1 MSHRR
6 WRQIVAPGVSPGIR
20 FKRNG
25 EPSKRETEVSAAP
38 SGLMNWFILAY
49 PGLTPG
55 ATNMPPANA
64 GSLSWSGF
72 GSLHKGHIGMLLV
85 GLGFLFLLFSVGAS
99 TVRGQ
104 SLTSYLQEGFEMPEQ
119 ERARVRAP
127 ELSGGRGWL
136 NTDRP
141 LSLAALKGKVVLLD
155 FWTYGCINCMHIIP
169 DLKKLEK
176 KYPNELVVIGVHS
189 AKFENEKD
197 TENIRRIVLRYEIEH
212 PIVNDADFKI
222 WQAYAV
228 NAWPTRYLIDPAGYI
243 IGKLSGEGGYE
254 ALDKAIADS
263 IAEFRRRGEL
273 NEAPLKLVLERA
285 KVGDLPLAFP
295 GKIVAD
301 QKSERLF
308 IADSDHNR
316 IVIAKLDGTLV
327 ETIGNGVHGARDGS
341 IDQATFFRPQGMV
354 LSGDLLY
361 VADTENH
368 LIREVD
374 LKSRTVKTIAGTGE
388 QMREYGVTG
397 PALQVA
403 LNSPWDLQL
412 VGRALYIA
420 MAGPHQI
427 WKLDLDKQEVSTFA
441 GSGREA
447 RIDGALNEAGFAQP
461 SALVTDEKTLYVS
474 DAEANIIRAINLGA
488 GKVST
493 LVGGNLFDFGDHD
506 GSGNDVRLQHPLGLA
521 LWNDKLLIADTYNH
535 KIKLLDPAARS
546 VKSFAGTGKPGQADG
561 ARPSFYEPGGLA
573 VAGDKL
579 FVADTNNHAIRI
591 VDLKTKETKTLP
603 IKGLQPPAVN
613 QDAANGEAAPNA
625 EEIKLPLQ
633 RMRAGEGTISI
644 NIELPAGY
652 HLNPTAP
659 QHYKISTED
668 GAKSLQISEPDVAR
682 STKGLQL
689 PIRVP
694 VKASSAGTA
703 NLHASFTFVYCREDN
718 TGTCRIKTLVWRVP
732 VEVVNEAGA
741 VSEISL
747 LGKVSDERS
756 VR

>member
-6 WRQIVAPGVSPGIR
+6 WRQSVAPGVSPGTR
-20 FKRNG
+20 SKNNG
-25 EPSKRETEVSAAP
+25 GPSKRATEISAAP
-38 SGLMNWFILAY
+38 PGLASLIDLY

-55 ATNMPPANA
+55 ATSMPPADA
-64 GSLSWSGF
+64 GSLSCSSAI
-72 GSLHKGHIGMLLV
+72 SLLKRRLISLL
-85 GLGFLFLLFSVGAS
+85 GLFFLASSFGAS
-99 TVRGQ
+99 SAKGQ
-104 SLTSYLQEGFEMPEQ
+104 SLISDSRKGFEMPVQ

-136 NTDRP
+136 NTDKP

-212 PIVNDADFKI
+212 PIVNDADFNI
-222 WQAYAV
+222 WRSYAV

-263 IAEFRRRGEL
+263 IAEFRKRGEL
-273 NEAPLKLVLERA
+273 NEAPLKIVLERV

-295 GKIVAD
+295 GKILAD
-301 QKSERLF
+301 QTSERLF

-316 IVIAKLDGTLV
+316 IVIAKLDGTLIQ
-327 ETIGNGVHGARDGS
+327 TIGNGVHGARDGS
-341 IDQATFFRPQGMV
+341 IDQATFFRPQGMA
-354 LSGDLLY
+354 LSGDMLY

-368 LIREVD
+368 LIRQID
-374 LKSRTVKTIAGTGE
+374 LKSRTVKTIAGTG
-388 QMREYGVTG
+388 QQAREHGVRG

-412 VGRALYIA
+412 VGRTLYIA

-441 GSGREA
+441 GSGHEA
-447 RIDGALNEAGFAQP
+447 RIDGSVDEAGFAQP
-461 SALVTDEKTLYVS
+461 SALATDERTLYVS
-474 DAEANIIRAINLGA
+474 DAEANIIRAINLA
-488 GKVST
+488 PNGKVRT
-493 LVGGNLFDFGDHD
+493 LVGGDLFDFGDKD

-535 KIKLLDPAARS
+535 KIKLLDPSARS
-546 VKSFAGTGKPGQADG
+546 VKSFAGTGKPGQSDG
-561 ARPSFYEPGGLA
+561 AKPSFYEPGGLA
-573 VAGDKL
+573 VAGNTL
-579 FVADTNNHAIRI
+579 YVADTNNHAIRV

-603 IKGLQPPAVN
+603 IKGLQPPAVSQSADN
-613 QDAANGEAAPNA
+613 TEAAPNTQ
-625 EEIKLPLQ
+625 EIKLPRQ
-633 RMRAGEGTISI
+633 KVRAGEATFSI
-644 NIELPAGY
+644 NIELPRGY

-659 QHYKISTED
+659 QHYKISIEN
-668 GAKSLQISEPDVAR
+668 GAKSLTISEQDASR
-682 STKGLQL
+682 STKGSQL
-689 PIRVP
+689 PIRIP
-694 VKASSAGTA
+694 VKASEGGAA
-703 NLHASFTFVYCREDN
+703 ELHASFTFVYCREDN
-718 TGTCRIKTLVWRVP
+718 TGTCRIKTLVWRGA
-732 VEVVNEAGA
+732 VEVVNDPTA
-741 VSEISL
+741 VSEITFSARV
-747 LGKVSDERS
+747 GID
-756 VR
+756 

>member
-1 MSHRR
+1 MRFHHR
-6 WRQIVAPGVSPGIR
+6 G
-20 FKRNG
+20 
-25 EPSKRETEVSAAP
+25 TEVSQRFTEKNSVVLCA
-38 SGLMNWFILAY
+38 SSVSLWLIL
-49 PGLTPG
+49 
-55 ATNMPPANA
+55 
-64 GSLSWSGF
+64 
-72 GSLHKGHIGMLLV
+72 I
-85 GLGFLFLLFSVGAS
+85 LFAS
-99 TVRGQ
+99 TTGYWQTRAQ
-104 SLTSYLQEGFEMPEQ
+104 ASAIHSWKGFEMPVQ

-136 NTDRP
+136 NTDKP

-222 WQAYAV
+222 WRSYAV

-263 IAEFRRRGEL
+263 IAEFRNRGEL

-295 GKIVAD
+295 GKVLAD

-316 IVIAKLDGTLV
+316 IVIARLDGTLI

-341 IDQATFFRPQGMV
+341 LDQATFFRPQGMA

-368 LIREVD
+368 LIREID
-374 LKSRTVKTIAGTGE
+374 LKSRTVRTIAGTG
-388 QMREYGVTG
+388 QQAREHGVIG
-397 PALQVA
+397 PALLVS

-412 VGRALYIA
+412 VGRTLYIA

-441 GSGREA
+441 GSGREG
-447 RIDGALNEAGFAQP
+447 RLDGPPDKAAFAQP
-461 SALVTDEKTLYVS
+461 SALATDEKTLYVS
-474 DAEANIIRAINLGA
+474 DAEANIIRAINLGPD
-488 GKVST
+488 GKVRT
-493 LVGGNLFDFGDHD
+493 LVGGDLFDFGDTD

-546 VKSFAGTGKPGQADG
+546 VKSFAGTGKPGQSDG
-561 ARPSFYEPGGLA
+561 AKPSFYEPGGLA
-573 VAGDKL
+573 VAGNTL
-579 FVADTNNHAIRI
+579 YVADTNNHAIRV
-591 VDLKTKETKTLP
+591 VDLKTKETRTLP
-603 IKGLQPPAVN
+603 IKGLQPPAASQSADN
-613 QDAANGEAAPNA
+613 TEAAPNTQ
-625 EEIKLPLQ
+625 EIKLPLQ
-633 RMRAGEGTISI
+633 KVRAGEATFSI
-644 NIELPAGY
+644 NVELPRGY

-659 QHYKISTED
+659 QHYKISVEN
-668 GAKSLQISEPDVAR
+668 GSRSLTIAEQDASR
-682 STKGLQL
+682 STKGSQL

-694 VKASSAGTA
+694 VKASEGGAA
-703 NLHASFTFVYCREDN
+703 ELHASFTFVYCREDN
-718 TGTCRIKTLVWRVP
+718 TGTCRIKTLVWRGA
-732 VEVVNEAGA
+732 VEVVNDPAA
-741 VSEISL
+741 VSEITFPARI
-747 LGKVSDERS
+747 GID
-756 VR
+756 